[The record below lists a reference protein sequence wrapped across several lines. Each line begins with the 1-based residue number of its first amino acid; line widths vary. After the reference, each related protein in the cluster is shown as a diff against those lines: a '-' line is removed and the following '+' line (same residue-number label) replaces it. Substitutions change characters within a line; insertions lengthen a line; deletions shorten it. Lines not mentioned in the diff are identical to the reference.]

1 MTDGAPTNAPGACDG
16 ETRPATPARMARRLQ
31 AAAALLLAASAAL
44 WPTAHAQEFESPTA
58 RIHGALVGNVFAQE
72 EHREKANAR
81 DWAQGFTTGSA
92 PSGYV
97 LAGVE
102 LRLSFDAGAQSAAPT
117 VTLHRDDPL
126 SAALATL
133 SGPSAVGAAPPLFT
147 APANTV
153 LARDS
158 TYYVVLEG
166 GGSNVDVR
174 VTATSTP
181 ATDRG
186 GEADWSIADT
196 ALDRG
201 ADSASTTPFSP
212 HARRLQLLVHGL
224 AVGAELDG
232 LRVTDANGAQAALSP
247 AFAAGTTAY
256 VAEADPGAGPLTVA
270 ATTPTGS
277 AVEFRDV
284 ADAALADADPVAP
297 GHQVAFDGHPVTVR
311 IRVTGADGAA
321 GTYALHLRS
330 NDVLVSNLGQG
341 GGYDRLRRIQQ
352 FGVQEI
358 AAQAFTA
365 GQAVTLR
372 GVRVAGVAHEPPPYA
387 IVGAQPEVQ
396 NLEYVGWAGGAA
408 EYRVPAG
415 RTMTL
420 RQGANY
426 ITVRPRGDEESSL
439 VGTLAP
445 TAPEPSPLDPGA
457 APGWELGG
465 KVRSDDDPVHGS
477 TLGPSSP
484 FHDRTLRV
492 AVLGSP
498 VAPPQIKRA
507 TYLTSNTFRPVL
519 ALSDSIIA
527 QRIHLSD
534 FSFRTFA
541 LAGVGV
547 HVAAA
552 SPDLRLRLFDDAD
565 GAPGAKLADLVPAA
579 AIVEG
584 RVNTFVTKEQPV
596 ILRLGSS
603 RKNLWLVAD
612 RHGGLAGQGLGLTD
626 KVFAVGRGTSSL
638 GTLFQRATAADDWS
652 ATDYRLRMDV
662 LGIEKADP
670 RGHPELGGR
679 PLTGGTLNASTTLIE
694 DDNGLGPFA
703 YRWLRVAADDSE
715 TVIPGA
721 DGPSY
726 VVTEDDEGFRLKVV
740 VSYRD
745 LAGFDESL
753 SSGLTVVVTPPTSV
767 RFNAPYHP
775 VTEGRGPATVS
786 VELYQRPGDSL
797 TFPLTVPLT
806 VTYQYGAS
814 AADHSAVPAAL
825 TFTAPD
831 TVETFTVSAT
841 DDAVDDAGERVVIGF
856 GTLPAGL
863 TTRPPATATL
873 LLSDPASAGDV
884 RLTDQAG
891 VPALGGEGRLEVY
904 YRGEWGTVCDDR
916 MDAPDN
922 DAPKL
927 ACQLLGQ
934 GYEDG
939 ILLEDHGYAST
950 IASQPIWLDDLR
962 CYEGSTHWTDSAPT
976 QLDHC
981 YHAGIGLENCDHSED
996 VALQCL
1002 DTSDQTSVDP
1012 PPPLRAT
1019 LQMGSVTSHDG
1030 SAFTFRVAFT
1040 RDVSISASDMRDHAL
1055 DVGGATVSS
1064 AAMVDGRG
1072 DLWEIGVTPTGTAN
1086 VTILVPFRSCDET
1099 GALCTSDGTALT
1111 RTDSKVI
1118 PYVPPPEEE
1127 EEEDEEEEPAALL
1140 TAAFESVPEEH
1151 SGDDRAT
1158 HSVKLLF
1165 SEEVKVSNNRMR
1177 KRILKVEN
1185 GTLEEAGRI
1194 DRRKDYWRFSIR
1206 PDSHLPVTLSL
1217 KGAGQC
1223 GARDVICTFDDRP
1236 LSAPVTATIEG
1247 PPGLSVADARAS
1259 EGPGATLE
1267 FAVTLDRA
1275 PRRTATVNYETH
1287 AVTATEGE
1295 DYARA
1300 VDKLTFEAGETL
1312 KTVSVSVLEDEDDTE
1327 GEETLT
1333 LRLSGA
1339 LLAWLKDREATG
1351 TIGEADAVQNA
1362 LVDGA
1367 AVVLVWP
1374 TARDAFGTPSGSDY
1388 AVRVNGIARRVV
1400 SAQLSG
1406 RTGHLELAT
1415 PVLPGDAVTVA
1426 YLGSAMH
1433 PLADASGL
1441 RSGPWEDL
1449 GAVNVTGTEY
1459 PLPVHVAP
1467 MPHGGDPL
1475 ASAAAGALRL
1485 NASGAGLT
1493 DLPSLA
1499 HLMALERLDL
1509 SGNALTDLSPLSG
1522 LINLRDLDL
1531 SDNRIA
1537 DLWPL
1542 SGLQGL
1548 ERLDLS
1554 GNRVVDLWPLAG
1566 LSNLTVLVLDG
1577 NAVTDLGALTHLAKL
1592 ENLGLAGTG
1601 VGDVTALQDL
1611 PVLRRLDLG
1620 GTGVANLLPLT
1631 DVGSLVWLSLPG
1643 DGLGA
1648 PETLGRLTRLRWV
1661 WSIDGAGTHA
1671 NGPGPEFTI
1680 DR

>member
-1 MTDGAPTNAPGACDG
+1 M
-16 ETRPATPARMARRLQ
+16 
-31 AAAALLLAASAAL
+31 
-44 WPTAHAQEFESPTA
+44 
-58 RIHGALVGNVFAQE
+58 GNLFTTE
-72 EHREKANAR
+72 YTLEHLNAR

-92 PSGYV
+92 PSGYA
-97 LAGVE
+97 LAGIE
-102 LRLSFDAGAQSAAPT
+102 LRLSSGHDTGTAAPT
-117 VTLHRDDPL
+117 ATLHKDDPL
-126 SAALATL
+126 NAALATL

-147 APANTV
+147 APAGTV
-153 LARDS
+153 LARNS

-174 VTATSTP
+174 VTASSTP
-181 ATDRG
+181 GTNPG
-186 GEADWSIADT
+186 GEADWSIADV
-196 ALDRG
+196 ALVRPPN
-201 ADSASTTPFSP
+201 STSTEPFAP
-212 HARRLQLLVHGL
+212 HAKRMQMLAHGL

-232 LRVTDANGAQAALSP
+232 LTVTDANGARAALSP

-256 VAEADPGAGPLTVA
+256 VAEADPDAGPLTVA

-277 AVEFRDV
+277 AVEFRD
-284 ADAALADADPVAP
+284 AAGAALADADPVAT

-311 IRVTGADGAA
+311 IRVRGAAGAA
-321 GTYALHLRS
+321 GTYALHLRA
-330 NDVLVSNLGQG
+330 NDVLVGNLGQG
-341 GGYDRLRRIQQ
+341 SGYDRLERITHL
-352 FGVQEI
+352 FAQEF

-365 GQAVTLR
+365 GQEATLR
-372 GVRVAGVAHEPPPYA
+372 GVRVGGVAHEPPPYA
-387 IVGAQPEVQ
+387 LVGAESEFQL
-396 NLEYVGWAGGAA
+396 LEYAGWAGGAA

-415 RTMTL
+415 RSMTL
-420 RQGANY
+420 RQGTNY
-426 ITVRPRGDEESSL
+426 LEVRPLGRSERSL
-439 VGTLAP
+439 VGTL
-445 TAPEPSPLDPGA
+445 PST
-457 APGWELGG
+457 APGWELEGE
-465 KVRSDDDPVHGS
+465 VQSEDEPRGS
-477 TLGPSSP
+477 FLRDGSP
-484 FHDRTLRV
+484 IHDRALRV

-498 VAPPQIKRA
+498 AATPQPKSPR
-507 TYLTSNTFRPVL
+507 YLVSNIFRPVL
-519 ALSDSIIA
+519 ALSDSIVA
-527 QRIHLSD
+527 QRFGLHD
-534 FSFRTFA
+534 FEFRTFA
-541 LAGVGV
+541 LVGFGV
-547 HVAAA
+547 HVAAVA
-552 SPDLRLRLFDDAD
+552 PNLRLRLFDDAD
-565 GAPGAKLADLVPAA
+565 GAPGAKLADLVPATP
-579 AIVEG
+579 IIEG
-584 RVNTFVTKEQPV
+584 RVNTFVTKDHPV
-596 ILRLGSS
+596 ILGLSPSTRQMWLVVDRLGGTSGH
-603 RKNLWLVAD
+603 R
-612 RHGGLAGQGLGLTD
+612 LGLTD
-626 KVFAVGRGTSSL
+626 TVTETANQSTI
-638 GTLFQRATAADDWS
+638 GTLLQRATAADDWV
-652 ATDYRLRMDV
+652 AAEHRLRMDV
-662 LGIEKADP
+662 IGVTNESP
-670 RGHPELGGR
+670 RGHVGLGGS
-679 PLTGGTLNASTTLIE
+679 PLTGGTLWASTTSIE

-703 YRWLRVAADDSE
+703 YRWLRVAADGAE

-721 DGPSY
+721 EDRTY
-726 VVTEDDEGFRLKVV
+726 VVAEADEGFRLKVV
-740 VSYRD
+740 VSFRD

-753 SSGLTVVVTPPTSV
+753 SSGQTVVVTPPTSV
-767 RFNAPYHP
+767 RFKAPFHP
-775 VTEGRGPATVS
+775 VTEGRAPATVS

-916 MDAPDN
+916 MDAADN

-939 ILLEDHGYAST
+939 LLLEDHGYAST
-950 IASQPIWLDDLR
+950 VASQPIWLDDLR

-1019 LQMGSVTSHDG
+1019 LQMDSVTSHDG
-1030 SAFTFRVAFT
+1030 SAFTFRIAFT
-1040 RDVSISASDMRDHAL
+1040 RDVSISAADMRDHAL

-1072 DLWEIGVTPTGTAN
+1072 DLWEISVTPTGTAN
-1086 VTILVPFRSCDET
+1086 VTILVPIRSCDET
-1099 GALCTSDGTALT
+1099 GALCASDGTALT

-1127 EEEDEEEEPAALL
+1127 EEEEEEPTPL

-1158 HSVKLLF
+1158 YSVKLLF

-1217 KGAGQC
+1217 KGAEQC

-1259 EGPGATLE
+1259 EGPGTSLE

-1275 PRRTATVNYETH
+1275 PRRTATVNYETR
-1287 AVTATEGE
+1287 AGTATEDE
-1295 DYARA
+1295 DYARGA
-1300 VDKLTFEAGETL
+1300 GMLTFEAGETL
-1312 KTVSVSVLEDEDDTE
+1312 QTVSVAVLEDEDDTE

-1661 WSIDGAGTHA
+1661 WSGTNGTGAHDKA
-1671 NGPGPEFTI
+1671 DAEAA
-1680 DR
+1680 R